1 MRSMFSFSLYVGIMT
16 TDLLKK
22 YRFQAK
28 IIEFIHLLD
37 FNKRINKI
45 EIAERSIYTLATIVI
60 TLSD

>member
-1 MRSMFSFSLYVGIMT
+1 MT